1 MNVLTIRSFHVSD
14 VVNAED
20 HFFLRSSDTRDGSF
34 VLGIPC
40 GDVEEYMA
48 SDPLI
53 EDVQISVVSPG
64 QWQVSCAPVM
74 DILPVSVKILGKPG
88 EGITHTLTGVHVLL
102 TGMDTA
108 GNVLC
113 ALGGPVRPLAE
124 HMLPGRAGTP
134 DMTDYIVSFA
144 VTVKENAGYSRS
156 GPNACHRA
164 VDLFC
169 QHIRRELFSCRAES
183 CSETHRYED
192 RPRPGKKKVA
202 LVKLVSGQ
210 GSMYDTVLFPDEPGG
225 FVGGRSVIDMGCM
238 PVLVTANQCRDGVLR
253 ALN

>member
-1 MNVLTIRSFHVSD
+1 MSALTIRSFHVSNVIGTGD
-14 VVNAED
+14 E
-20 HFFLRSSDTRDGSF
+20 FYLRSSDAGDRSF

-40 GDVEEYMA
+40 GAVDEYVS

-53 EDVQISVVSPG
+53 ENVRISLIRPG
-64 QWQVSCAPVM
+64 QWEVDSAPVM
-74 DILPVSVKILGKPG
+74 DILPVSVKVLGKPG
-88 EGITHTLTGVHVLL
+88 EGITHTLTGVYVML

-108 GNVLC
+108 GNALC
-113 ALGGPVRPLAE
+113 ALGGSVRPLAE
-124 HMLPGRAGTP
+124 QMSPGRAGTP
-134 DMTDYIVSFA
+134 DMTDHIISFA

-169 QHIRRELFSCRAES
+169 QHIRRELSSRRAGE
-183 CSETHRYED
+183 CSETHRFEEK
-192 RPRPGKKKVA
+192 PRAGKKKVA

-210 GSMYDTVLFPDEPGG
+210 GSMYDTLLFPDEPGG
-225 FVGGRSVIDMGCM
+225 FIGGRSVIDQGCV
-238 PVLVTANQCRDGVLR
+238 PVLLTANQYRDGALR